1 MSRICITP
9 VPAKIKFA
17 QRSLMP
23 DLIEILPIVAQTEQE
38 RRQTE
43 GHDYGYIIHF
53 MLSVRI
59 IRNLYITQD
68 QI

>member
-1 MSRICITP
+1 
-9 VPAKIKFA
+9 
-17 QRSLMP
+17 MP